1 MTITTKKTTAYYTP
15 TLGGIVFKKLFA
27 RQHKKNESHYFK
39 HRATALTSQ
48 CPSQRVS
55 IKMHDV
61 FAILDW
67 SLKTLQN
74 LISAATQ
81 HLDSRVDRPFLKRV
95 YDRVVSSL
103 HLIYLTMHL
112 SFFVDFLFQR
122 AFAVIIF
129 NFLLLTFFYIKLFKS
144 AFLNILNMMNKYEMS
159 KFNYNDKPRNV
170 TQGLMK
176 RSSNITKTIISCFKE
191 WNIRSISC
199 KIQMY

>member
-1 MTITTKKTTAYYTP
+1 
-15 TLGGIVFKKLFA
+15 
-27 RQHKKNESHYFK
+27 
-39 HRATALTSQ
+39 
-48 CPSQRVS
+48 
-55 IKMHDV
+55 
-61 FAILDW
+61 
-67 SLKTLQN
+67 
-74 LISAATQ
+74 
-81 HLDSRVDRPFLKRV
+81 
-95 YDRVVSSL
+95 
-103 HLIYLTMHL
+103 MHL

-191 WNIRSISC
+191 
-199 KIQMY
+199 